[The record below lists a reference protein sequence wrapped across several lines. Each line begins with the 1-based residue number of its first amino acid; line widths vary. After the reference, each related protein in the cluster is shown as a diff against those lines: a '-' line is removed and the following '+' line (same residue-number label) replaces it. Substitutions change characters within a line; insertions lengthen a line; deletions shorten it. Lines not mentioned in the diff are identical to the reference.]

1 MVAVVRF
8 VLLLRRR
15 QSDSDR
21 ESERGGGRSI
31 DRSNPRSSPR
41 EKQEFL
47 RREEDRCECLVR
59 SCLRRV
65 PFEFRGPDLVGRV
78 RIGGC
83 CPLIL
88 PIPLDLAALGAQ
100 TSSEGSVQS
109 PVSFAILLLRPSFVL
124 VGNLVFLLAI
134 LFDLERFTLG
144 SLMMLRRISLQSWI
158 LVTSRCNMDSG
169 DGVEMDCKAPPEKE
183 PKVNGFGAH
192 INKENH
198 VDSDSEIASKIEV
211 LDSSGGKEE
220 VSVSPKNK
228 TPYSA
233 MTKEGQPK
241 AKSQLKMTS
250 EVTGGRN
257 GSAVEVPKKGNILKQ
272 SISFPSR
279 GSRANSIRKSSS
291 SARQSTVMPSI
302 AGGSFSPLLVVS
314 SRFHHFLPLSKYYSV
329 AIGNVDIKHSALSA
343 EPNARKKLN
352 HKMIDSVEATK
363 NGSASGAAKSNDHKT
378 IPLTHTLPTKKDD
391 DANSIASSTRARQS
405 IGSTFSF
412 KLDERAEKRKEFF
425 MKLEEKNHVREL
437 EKNNLQ
443 EKSKENQEAEV
454 RKLRKSLTFKATPLP
469 SFYQEPGPP
478 KVALKKIPITRARS
492 PKLGR
497 RKSIVTTSQAG
508 NSSENSCVTI
518 SANKLNEGS
527 GEAIGIKGKS
537 LTSNNPK
544 QKTISKISSQNSKT
558 VKPYAKSS
566 DSVTKPSNQKPKIQ
580 NFKAETSSIAIE
592 IATPGVKD
600 QFEEDKIVAEVAELV
615 VGHEEIAAQS

>member
-1 MVAVVRF
+1 
-8 VLLLRRR
+8 
-15 QSDSDR
+15 
-21 ESERGGGRSI
+21 
-31 DRSNPRSSPR
+31 
-41 EKQEFL
+41 
-47 RREEDRCECLVR
+47 
-59 SCLRRV
+59 
-65 PFEFRGPDLVGRV
+65 
-78 RIGGC
+78 
-83 CPLIL
+83 
-88 PIPLDLAALGAQ
+88 
-100 TSSEGSVQS
+100 
-109 PVSFAILLLRPSFVL
+109 
-124 VGNLVFLLAI
+124 
-134 LFDLERFTLG
+134 
-144 SLMMLRRISLQSWI
+144 
-158 LVTSRCNMDSG
+158 MDSG

-198 VDSDSEIASKIEV
+198 VDTDSEIASKIEV

-228 TPYSA
+228 TPYST

-302 AGGSFSPLLVVS
+302 A
-314 SRFHHFLPLSKYYSV
+314 

-363 NGSASGAAKSNDHKT
+363 NGSASGAAKWHYRSNDHKT
-378 IPLTHTLPTKKDD
+378 VPLTHTLPTKKDD

-544 QKTISKISSQNSKT
+544 QKTISKIPSQNSRT
-558 VKPYAKSS
+558 AKPYAKSS

-592 IATPGVKD
+592 IATPGVKN